1 MRKFSRAALAAIVG
15 ERVRRFREE
24 RNWDIRELA
33 TVLEIPVRWLE
44 EYEAGLRLPRTYTL
58 YRLADIFQVSSSSL
72 LGEEPPERPLVDDR
86 LLAELRRIQRL
97 DVDDRRVLT
106 ELLATFTSG
115 LERFRQ
121 IQRKTGKEL

>member
-1 MRKFSRAALAAIVG
+1 M
-15 ERVRRFREE
+15 
-24 RNWDIRELA
+24 
-33 TVLEIPVRWLE
+33 LEIPVRWLE

-58 YRLADIFQVSSSSL
+58 YRLADVFQVSFASL

-97 DVDDRRVLT
+97 DVDDRRVLA
-106 ELLATFTSG
+106 ELLGTVTTG

-121 IQRKTGKEL
+121 TQRKPGKEV

>member
-58 YRLADIFQVSSSSL
+58 YRLADVFQVSFSSL

-86 LLAELRRIQRL
+86 LLAELRRIQKL

-106 ELLATFTSG
+106 ELLGTFTTG
-115 LERFRQ
+115 LEKFREM
-121 IQRKTGKEL
+121 QRKARNEL

>member
-15 ERVRRFREE
+15 ERVKRFREE
-24 RNWDIRELA
+24 RNWNIRELA

-58 YRLADIFQVSSSSL
+58 YRLADIFQVNFSSL

-97 DVDDRRVLT
+97 DVEDRRVLT
-106 ELLATFTSG
+106 ELLATFTTG
-115 LERFRQ
+115 LERFRHM
-121 IQRKTGKEL
+121 QRKARNEL